1 MLVSLEGSTFGICG
15 PKRSIPN
22 GLVCRD
28 RRDSA
33 VARRDTSKTENLRR
47 GRPPRTGK
55 DIANWETV
63 LVSRVYE
70 NALVENSQK
79 LVKKTDNAITCKGR

>member
-1 MLVSLEGSTFGICG
+1 MLVSLEGSTFGVSG

-28 RRDSA
+28 RRDSE

-47 GRPPRTGK
+47 GRLPRMGK
-55 DIANWETV
+55 DIANWEMV
-63 LVSRVYE
+63 LVSLVYE
-70 NALVENSQK
+70 NILGENSQK
-79 LVKKTDNAITCKGR
+79 LV